1 MGLPKIKF
9 TPEAIFGFVAN
20 HGEKILVGIVV
31 LCSLPLA
38 WGGINALRLKTR
50 SSKEDP
56 AQIMRLVENADSLLN
71 RPLPTDQQAELNKNL
86 GSTSVD
92 PSASLEAWNPTEI
105 SRLSVDSGLNR
116 PLLGDI
122 QRRQVPVIFPLE
134 QLVANAGV
142 VAIANQDDL
151 LMDGDPSFAG
161 GFPEMEM
168 MEDPMGMQ
176 PTVMSPPAKKMPY
189 VLLTGLVPFRKQIDE
204 YIALYS
210 RASYQSPERDLPI
223 WHDYAVER
231 LEVRPDGGGEWKVI
245 DITRLYEDWKDN
257 WAGTATDSVPQQ
269 FILPSTQNLFDPADV
284 PFGYWSPLPTLAA
297 RPTLNGVDTM
307 SGGDPSMGG
316 PGYGSSWGL
325 QSIHPWAKDEMKEL
339 LAEQKQLA
347 LEQQENMGLG
357 GEMGYGMDS
366 GGEFGGGMTGTTT
379 GTFSPFRDIEMGMDE
394 GGMEEQY
401 DESMM
406 MGYGGEGEGMMML
419 DQDYCLFRF
428 IDTSVEP
435 GRLYR
440 YRVTL
445 RAWNP
450 NWNLPKKFLESPE
463 AADEQFVQSATSEP
477 FPSLDATPIHVP
489 ADNLL
494 LARLLLRDEKKVYG
508 LGVSDQELLVLDS
521 NEDSGNFELHSIES
535 KPGNIVGSKKGK
547 RKIKQF
553 NNQRISVP
561 PHNVDSDQTL
571 LAVVGQQT
579 IDGKKRPGRGFV
591 PPEPLEILITDS
603 AGTLEVILADACE
616 ETVREYLPTLPGFQ
630 PPQAVDPSMMEEM
643 EMEMMGF

>member
-161 GFPEMEM
+161 SFPEMEM

-269 FILPSTQNLFDPADV
+269 FILPSTQNLFNPADV

-307 SGGDPSMGG
+307 SGGDPGMGG

-379 GTFSPFRDIEMGMDE
+379 GTFSPFRDIEMGINE

-616 ETVREYLPTLPGFQ
+616 ETVRE
-630 PPQAVDPSMMEEM
+630 
-643 EMEMMGF
+643 

>member
-20 HGEKILVGIVV
+20 HGEKILVAIVV

-38 WGGINALRLKTR
+38 LGGINALRLKTR

-56 AQIMRLVENADSLLN
+56 AQIMRLVENANGLLN
-71 RPLPTDQQAELNKNL
+71 RPLPADQQTKLNKSL
-86 GSTSVD
+86 GSRSAE
-92 PSASLEAWNPTEI
+92 PNASLETWNPTEI

-347 LEQQENMGLG
+347 LEQQESMGLG